1 MRFKKFKYETVGST
15 NSKAIKL
22 IREKKQ
28 KEGFIFAGTQTHGR
42 GTRGKK
48 WISRKGNLFVTVFF
62 KFDPK
67 KIKFQEYAILNAY
80 IIRKIISKFISKKI
94 NIKWPNDIIIEK
106 KKVCGILQEVVSF
119 KEKQFLIVGLGLN
132 IQSSPNLYNLK
143 TTFLKK
149 YTKKKLDKYKI
160 LKDIKLTYEK
170 LFKDSK
176 KYQFL
181 HLKKKIT

>member
-1 MRFKKFKYETVGST
+1 MKFKVKKFKSVKST
-15 NSKAIKL
+15 NDVALRLIKKGITNPTIVL
-22 IREKKQ
+22 SN
-28 KEGFIFAGTQTHGR
+28 TQTKGR

-48 WISRKGNLFVTVFF
+48 WISKKGNLFLTVFF

-80 IIRKIISKFISKKI
+80 LVKKVISKFISKKI
-94 NIKWPNDIIIEK
+94 SIKWPNDIIIEK
-106 KKVCGILQEVVSF
+106 KKVCGILQEVVSY
-119 KEKQFLIVGLGLN
+119 KEKQFLIIGLGLN

-149 YTKKKLDKYKI
+149 YTKNKLDKYKI
-160 LKDIKLTYEK
+160 LKDIKITYEE
-170 LFKDSK
+170 FIKDSK
-176 KYQFL
+176 KYQFS

>member
-1 MRFKKFKYETVGST
+1 MRFKVIKFNSVKST
-15 NSKAIKL
+15 NDVALRLIKKGM
-22 IREKKQ
+22 INPT
-28 KEGFIFAGTQTHGR
+28 IISSNIQTKGR
-42 GTRGKK
+42 GRIVKK

-106 KKVCGILQEVVSF
+106 KKVCGILQEVISY
-119 KEKQFLIVGLGLN
+119 KEKQFLIVGLGIN
-132 IQSSPNLYNLK
+132 IESSTNLHNLK

-160 LKDIKLTYEK
+160 LKDIKTTYEK
-170 LFKDSK
+170 LFEDKNR
-176 KYQFL
+176 YLFL
-181 HLKKKIT
+181 QLKKKIK

>member
-1 MRFKKFKYETVGST
+1 MRFKVIKFNSVKST
-15 NSKAIKL
+15 NDVALRLIKKGM
-22 IREKKQ
+22 INPT
-28 KEGFIFAGTQTHGR
+28 IISSNIQTKGR

-106 KKVCGILQEVVSF
+106 KKSLWYFARGNQL
-119 KEKQFLIVGLGLN
+119 
-132 IQSSPNLYNLK
+132 
-143 TTFLKK
+143 
-149 YTKKKLDKYKI
+149 
-160 LKDIKLTYEK
+160 
-170 LFKDSK
+170 
-176 KYQFL
+176 
-181 HLKKKIT
+181 

>member
-1 MRFKKFKYETVGST
+1 MKFKVKKFKSVKST
-15 NSKAIKL
+15 NDVALRLIKKGITNPTIVL
-22 IREKKQ
+22 SN
-28 KEGFIFAGTQTHGR
+28 TQTKGR

-48 WISRKGNLFVTVFF
+48 WISKKGNLFLTVFF

-80 IIRKIISKFISKKI
+80 LVKKVISKFISKKI
-94 NIKWPNDIIIEK
+94 SIKWPNDIIIEK
-106 KKVCGILQEVVSF
+106 KKVCGILQEVVSY
-119 KEKQFLIVGLGLN
+119 KEKQFLIIGLGLN

-149 YTKKKLDKYKI
+149 YTKKKLDKNKI
-160 LKDIKLTYEK
+160 LKDIKITYEE
-170 LFKDSK
+170 FIKDSK
-176 KYQFL
+176 KYQFS

>member
-1 MRFKKFKYETVGST
+1 MKLKVIKYNSVKST
-15 NSKAIKL
+15 NDVALRLIKKGMINPTIIL
-22 IREKKQ
+22 SN
-28 KEGFIFAGTQTHGR
+28 TQTKGR

-48 WISRKGNLFVTVFF
+48 WISKKGNLFITVFF

-67 KIKFQEYAILNAY
+67 RIKFQEYAILNAY
-80 IIRKIISKFISKKI
+80 IVKKIISKFISKKVS
-94 NIKWPNDIIIEK
+94 IKWPNDIIIEK

>member
-1 MRFKKFKYETVGST
+1 MKIKLIKFKRVKST
-15 NSKAIKL
+15 NDIAIKL
-22 IREKKQ
+22 IKSNKIQPTLIFSEK
-28 KEGFIFAGTQTHGR
+28 QTKRR

-106 KKVCGILQEVVSF
+106 KKVCGILQEIVSY
-119 KEKQFLIVGLGLN
+119 KEEQFLLVGMGLN
-132 IQSSPNLYNLK
+132 IQSSPTLYNLK

-149 YTKKKLDKYKI
+149 YTKKKLDKNKI
-160 LKDIKLTYEK
+160 LKDIKAIYEK

-181 HLKKKIT
+181 HLKKKIK

>member
-1 MRFKKFKYETVGST
+1 MRFKVIKFNSVKST
-15 NSKAIKL
+15 NDVALRLIKKGM
-22 IREKKQ
+22 INPT
-28 KEGFIFAGTQTHGR
+28 IISSNIQTKGR

-80 IIRKIISKFISKKI
+80 IVKKVISKFISKKI
-94 NIKWPNDIIIEK
+94 SIKWPNDIIIEK
-106 KKVCGILQEVVSF
+106 KKVCGILQEVISY
-119 KEKQFLIVGLGLN
+119 KEKQFLIVGLGIN
-132 IQSSPNLYNLK
+132 IESSPNLHNLK

-149 YTKKKLDKYKI
+149 YTKKKLDKNKI
-160 LKDIKLTYEK
+160 LKDIKAIYEK
-170 LFKDSK
+170 LIKDSK

-181 HLKKKIT
+181 HLKKKIK

>member
-1 MRFKKFKYETVGST
+1 MRFKVIKFNSVKST
-15 NSKAIKL
+15 NDVALRLIKKGM
-22 IREKKQ
+22 INPT
-28 KEGFIFAGTQTHGR
+28 IISSNIQTKGR

-48 WISRKGNLFVTVFF
+48 WISTKGNLFVTVFF